1 MRTGNRPESGFTLI
15 ELIVVVAIIG
25 ILVAVAM
32 PVYKDSVN
40 RSREAVL
47 REDLWIMRDAIDQY
61 FTDKGHYPE
70 GLQTLIED
78 KYIKQLPVDPFTK
91 SADSWV
97 TETAESDESTPDAP
111 AGIKNVKSGA
121 AGNGMDGTPYSDW

>member
-1 MRTGNRPESGFTLI
+1 MGRNMRTGRRDRKLSTQPRGCSRAGVRSARRQSGFTLV

-25 ILVAVAM
+25 ILVAVAL

-40 RSREAVL
+40 RAREATL

-70 GLQTLIED
+70 GLQTLVDE
-78 KYIKQLPVDPFTK
+78 KY
-91 SADSWV
+91 
-97 TETAESDESTPDAP
+97 
-111 AGIKNVKSGA
+111 
-121 AGNGMDGTPYSDW
+121 